1 MNQIT
6 EKQKN
11 RDQEILSKTQVHIC
25 IPCYG
30 GMLTEAVFS
39 SMLNFQ
45 LLAAS
50 YNLKYDVST
59 MVNESLV
66 TRARNSLVGLMMANQ
81 QSTHLLF
88 IDADIRFKPADIVK
102 LLLRDKDI
110 IGGPV
115 PVKAEPP
122 RYALSQL
129 PKPLIEGDL
138 MELRYL
144 GTAFLMIKRE
154 VLEKLFEAYPDEKY
168 RDGLGLGKE
177 VEPYLYNIFASY
189 VDQEQQNLLSEDWA
203 FCQRARKLGYK
214 IWCDRSIELH
224 HNGYHTFQGDT
235 RKLY

>member
-1 MNQIT
+1 MT
-6 EKQKN
+6 EEQKSRN
-11 RDQEILSKTQVHIC
+11 EEILATAQVHFC

-30 GMLTEAVFS
+30 GMLTEAVFA

-50 YNLKYDVST
+50 YHLKYDVST

-66 TRARNSLVGLMMANQ
+66 TRARNSLVGLMMANPK
-81 QSTHLLF
+81 STHLIF
-88 IDADIRFKPADIVK
+88 IDADIRFKPEDIIK

-115 PVKAEPP
+115 PVKSEPP

-129 PKPLIEGDL
+129 PEPLIEGDL
-138 MELRYL
+138 VELRYL

-154 VLEKLFEAYPDEKY
+154 VLVKLFEAHPNEKY
-168 RDGLGLGKE
+168 KDGLGLGKE

-189 VDQEQQNLLSEDWA
+189 VDTEQQNLLSEDWA
-203 FCQRARKLGYK
+203 FCQRAKKLGYK
-214 IWCDRSIELH
+214 VWCDRSIELH
-224 HNGYHTFQGDT
+224 HSGYHTFQGDI
-235 RKLY
+235 RQLY